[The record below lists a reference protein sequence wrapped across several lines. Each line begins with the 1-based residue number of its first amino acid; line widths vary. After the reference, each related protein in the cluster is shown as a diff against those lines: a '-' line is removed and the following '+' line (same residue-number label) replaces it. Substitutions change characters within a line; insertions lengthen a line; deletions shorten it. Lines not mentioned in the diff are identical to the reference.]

1 MAPTA
6 TAGADTSS
14 RSTVSPADVVMEATD
29 VGMVFNAGE
38 ASEVRT
44 LRNISFELR
53 RGEILA
59 LVGPSGCGKSTLF
72 NIIAGLLSPSE
83 GEVQVQGVRV
93 EGATGHVGYMLQK
106 DLLLPWRTVLENVVL
121 GLEVRGMDAAASKAT
136 ALQLINSYGLKG
148 FEHAKPATLS
158 GGMRQRVAFMR
169 TLAFDPEVILLDEP
183 FSALDFQTRLL
194 LQGEVLR
201 IIRERGK
208 SVILVTHDI
217 GEAITMA
224 DRIVVMTHRPASIR
238 SEHKIEF
245 SDADRDPVTIRKNTR
260 YNDYFTT
267 IWSELEV
274 KRD

>member
-1 MAPTA
+1 MPMGDTA
-6 TAGADTSS
+6 TTMSSSPGTAGHH
-14 RSTVSPADVVMEATD
+14 VMMDARG
-29 VGMVFNAGE
+29 VGMVFNAG
-38 ASEVRT
+38 APNEVRT

-53 RGEILA
+53 KGEILA

-72 NIIAGLLSPSE
+72 NIIAGLLTPSE
-83 GEVQVQGVRV
+83 GEVRVQGVRV

-106 DLLLPWRTVLENVVL
+106 DLLLPWRSVLDNVEL
-121 GLEVRGMDAAASKAT
+121 GLEVRGVDATQSKAT
-136 ALQLINSYGLKG
+136 ALKLIESYGLKG

-224 DRIVVMTHRPASIR
+224 DRIIVMTHRPASIR
-238 SEHKIEF
+238 SEHVIAL
-245 SDADRDPVTIRKNTR
+245 SDAERDPVQIRKNAL
-260 YNDYFTT
+260 YNEYFGT